1 MWPHREQSGLRTLPE
16 DFYERIK
23 ERLWQ
28 QIAEELREAE
38 RVLEV
43 GCGSC
48 ELASFLA
55 ERNDQH
61 VIGVDISGNG
71 FPRDGGAQG
80 MIECRKADARSLEF
94 IQDCS
99 VDAVL
104 TVHALHEM
112 HKPVE
117 VLGEANRVLRA
128 GGEVLVVDFP
138 RGSLA
143 QRLWNEKYYSP
154 PEVEAM
160 LSQAGFARATA
171 RPIAQGQLIWAEA
184 RKASAGREAL

>member
-1 MWPHREQSGLRTLPE
+1 
-16 DFYERIK
+16 
-23 ERLWQ
+23 
-28 QIAEELREAE
+28 
-38 RVLEV
+38 
-43 GCGSC
+43 
-48 ELASFLA
+48 
-55 ERNDQH
+55 
-61 VIGVDISGNG
+61 
-71 FPRDGGAQG
+71 

-184 RKASAGREAL
+184 RKASAGRETP